1 MQVVTNSNG
10 TIWNTGT
17 SDAASNEVKK
27 PRKIPQFDIYT
38 KQSFYFDL

>member
-10 TIWNTGT
+10 TIW
-17 SDAASNEVKK
+17 NEVKK